1 MLISTEHTA
10 STENGQV
17 AGLWD
22 DAKEKFKNCFDRDQ
36 FGDCLDFDKVDKDGG
51 VERIPAVPED
61 GGMYPADVH
70 QAESFEMASTE
81 GNQAPMIN
89 IEIHKLEVT
98 IDYPDFNFDTA
109 C

>member
-17 AGLWD
+17 AGFWD
-22 DAKEKFKNCFDRDQ
+22 DVEKCFDRGQ
-36 FGDCLDFDKVDKDGG
+36 FEDCFDFFDKDGG

-61 GGMYPADVH
+61 GGTYPADVH
-70 QAESFEMASTE
+70 QAESFEMVSTE

-89 IEIHKLEVT
+89 IEIHRLD
-98 IDYPDFNFDTA
+98 IDYPDLNVDTA